1 MLRRCPQFDE
11 NQQQCVADGFAACNS
26 SDSQT
31 KFQESSHVLSTT
43 TLIDGQ
49 PIKLTSSAN
58 SLCLSSVT
66 GNSQFAVPKP
76 PGIGLHLNS
85 IVTVRSVNHEI
96 ENAQSPEGILK
107 GKDLVFFM
115 KNHLTNDVNASSASS
130 EIGKVFSSSKI
141 EMLESKARKAGIPG
155 KLLSDNHAP
164 SYGERKYSSELSE
177 SVEQIESKNPEAFA
191 PKVVQSVTSSLANNV
206 EVAKCVPPP
215 SLKHKTRCN
224 CKKSMCQKKYC
235 ECYQAKVGCSDGC
248 QCEDCRNVFGKK
260 EDYGMVKG
268 ITSRRVTKEV
278 SEDRSDDKLE
288 MFVRDDLLQDKVYDF
303 QRLTPLTP
311 SLQSNEQRTALW
323 KLTAGRYVLSTN
335 SDLGMSH
342 ESYQTPQRYSYRE
355 AMLLECGG
363 ESIHNSLRPPEDPEE
378 IHDGLVNARHFT
390 SYLNPFPTTTV
401 ASAHSNESDLR
412 NISQSSHSLLSSS
425 LHWHSSPITP
435 ITHLGG
441 SKYVQDLD
449 LSSKHCDIIGANVPN
464 ILNDSSTP
472 VSSIKVCSPSKKR
485 VSPPH
490 NRRDE
495 LGLSPSGG
503 LRGGRRFIL
512 HVVPCFQP
520 FIPCPISKEGLTEN
534 IIESLE
540 L

>member
-1 MLRRCPQFDE
+1 MNLGASATLTQQPEFFKGGPVINVKLLE
-11 NQQQCVADGFAACNS
+11 NEPWILSSTKCSEIQSMSYIGHVSEQQQPGDSFSECVADGFAACNS
-26 SDSQT
+26 SESQT

-85 IVTVRSVNHEI
+85 IVTVRSVSHEI

-141 EMLESKARKAGIPG
+141 EMLESKASKAGIPE

-164 SYGERKYSSELSE
+164 SYGKRKYSSELSE

-191 PKVVQSVTSSLANNV
+191 PKVVQSVTSSLANSV

-215 SLKHKTRCN
+215 SLKHKTGCN
-224 CKKSMCQKKYC
+224 CKKSNVSKK
-235 ECYQAKVGCSDGC
+235 AKVGCSDGC
-248 QCEDCRNVFGKK
+248 RCEDCRNVFGKK

-268 ITSRRVTKEV
+268 ITSGRVTKEV

-323 KLTAGRYVLSTN
+323 KLTAGRYVLSAN
-335 SDLGMSH
+335 S
-342 ESYQTPQRYSYRE
+342 
-355 AMLLECGG
+355 A
-363 ESIHNSLRPPEDPEE
+363 
-378 IHDGLVNARHFT
+378 
-390 SYLNPFPTTTV
+390 
-401 ASAHSNESDLR
+401 
-412 NISQSSHSLLSSS
+412 
-425 LHWHSSPITP
+425 
-435 ITHLGG
+435 LGG

-464 ILNDSSTP
+464 ILKDSSTP
-472 VSSIKVCSPSKKR
+472 VRSIKVCCPSKKS

-495 LGLSPSGG
+495 LGLSTLGG
-503 LRGGRRFIL
+503 LWGGRRFIL
-512 HVVPCFQP
+512 HAVPCFQP
-520 FIPCPISKEGLTEN
+520 FIPCPVSKEGLTKN
-534 IIESLE
+534 SIESLE